1 LNADSSRPSAAS
13 KTYTRNVK
21 GRTYGTLSEVAAS
34 GEWPDL
40 IKVIASNGK
49 VGYVKT
55 EEFMPLRKEI
65 SDSDLKAFLAST
77 ATVWDQ
83 DERAPVGEYRQR
95 AGGRRAERATRV
107 VQRRSAD
114 PRRSW
119 RNPPH
124 QVEDPELS
132 TVGPARAQPPK
143 AWMSTP
149 IEHGPHRPPATRN
162 GDCQPP

>member
-1 LNADSSRPSAAS
+1 MSAAPPPGPTAVASTLVSPPGGEAGATEIPAREFSLPYLNADSSRPSAAS

-107 VQRRSAD
+107 VQR
-114 PRRSW
+114 
-119 RNPPH
+119 
-124 QVEDPELS
+124 LS
-132 TVGPARAQPPK
+132 L
-143 AWMSTP
+143 
-149 IEHGPHRPPATRN
+149 IHI
-162 GDCQPP
+162 